1 MEQNSIKKS
10 TSEQRETYRTYKND
24 VKEGRTISQH
34 KSSAFPLDKI
44 TLENDESFFQKM
56 KNQLMFQIILLEDQQ
71 FHHFVEVVTFNL
83 LKLNKIIIIKSL
95 TMKIHFL
102 KKIIKTK
109 QKDKIYLRKIIKMRI
124 QLLIIIFIIY
134 IIIIFQIFQLIMMLI
149 QIKGQKFQQKNHC

>member
-1 MEQNSIKKS
+1 
-10 TSEQRETYRTYKND
+10 
-24 VKEGRTISQH
+24 
-34 KSSAFPLDKI
+34 
-44 TLENDESFFQKM
+44 
-56 KNQLMFQIILLEDQQ
+56 MFQIILLEDQQ

-134 IIIIFQIFQLIMMLI
+134 IIIIFQVFQLIMILI
-149 QIKGQKFQQKNHC
+149 QIQGHKFQQKNHHQLNQMNFEIFLFFQKEKLKMFMDRIPFLNLNSSFNGNSTKN